1 MILLNLSNNVIER
14 FIMKIKQ
21 SLSLIISCL
30 FVGCASVPQADSQ
43 LNQQAK
49 QLIPPSNGN
58 AAIYV
63 YRSNSIVGAAL
74 KKDVWLDGK
83 CLGETARGTFF
94 YKEVLAGNHTLSTES
109 EFSPNHLV
117 VKADSGKQYFVQ
129 QYIKPGV
136 FVGGANLKL
145 IDDSQGR
152 KAISEYQLAQGGNCS
167 KPTVSVSQ

>member
-1 MILLNLSNNVIER
+1 MT
-14 FIMKIKQ
+14 IKQ
-21 SLSLIISCL
+21 SLPLVISCL
-30 FVGCASVPQADSQ
+30 FVGCASVPQADAINAQ
-43 LNQQAK
+43 KAK
-49 QLIPPSNGN
+49 QLAPPSDGN

-63 YRSNSIVGAAL
+63 YRSNSVVGAAL

-117 VKADSGKQYFVQ
+117 VNAESGKQYFVQ

-145 IDDSQGR
+145 VDDAQGK
-152 KAISEYQLAQGGNCS
+152 KAIGEYTLAQDGNCS
-167 KPTVSVSQ
+167 KSTVSLSQ